1 MFWLGLIIGLVI
13 GFILCAILL
22 ALSSKAIDDFNDD
35 MDKYWFIYYLCY
47 NVIGDSSHRFIPL
60 EKD

>member
-22 ALSSKAIDDFNDD
+22 AFSSKAVQDFNDD
-35 MDKYWFIYYLCY
+35 MDKY
-47 NVIGDSSHRFIPL
+47 
-60 EKD
+60 